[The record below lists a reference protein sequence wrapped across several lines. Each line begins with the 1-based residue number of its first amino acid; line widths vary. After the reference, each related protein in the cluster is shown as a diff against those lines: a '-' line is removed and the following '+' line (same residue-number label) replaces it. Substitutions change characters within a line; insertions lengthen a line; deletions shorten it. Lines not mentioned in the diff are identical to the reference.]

1 MRCRTLSQPSP
12 KGEGFNFRNLL
23 VCFVAHLWHAECL
36 ITNVST
42 GGQSS
47 EGNPAFREDSVRM
60 ANELRTEVE
69 QVKQQEDV
77 KQALKQTSTVKPE
90 EKPKAETKDKLL
102 LGTHVIILLALAAL
116 RIVLQFK
123 FFVFAARFI
132 PLIQKLH
139 LSVMAVVLLLSVA
152 KIVDVYVIGRLH
164 SAVSRYNLRRVA
176 KLALTLA
183 LALIVISILFQNW
196 YTTVVS
202 VGLISLVL
210 GLAVQTPVTS
220 FLGWIYILAR
230 APYRVGDRI
239 KIGEAT
245 GDVIDVSYL
254 DTTLWEFG
262 GDFLSTDHPSG
273 RVIKFPNSKVLNST
287 VYNYTWPLFPYIW
300 NEVKFNVAYE
310 SDLEFVAKTMQRV
323 AEEEVGERM
332 MKQVRI
338 FREILAQTPVDQLE
352 VREHP
357 AVLFRVNSNT
367 WIDAIVRYLV
377 HPKEAGRVKTRLI
390 QKLLAEL
397 KATPDKVMF
406 PKGDAR

>member
-1 MRCRTLSQPSP
+1 MP
-12 KGEGFNFRNLL
+12 
-23 VCFVAHLWHAECL
+23 
-36 ITNVST
+36 
-42 GGQSS
+42 
-47 EGNPAFREDSVRM
+47 
-60 ANELRTEVE
+60 NELRTEVE
-69 QVKQQEDV
+69 HVKQQADV
-77 KQALKQTSTVKPE
+77 KQALEQTATVKRDTT
-90 EKPKAETKDKLL
+90 PKAETKDKLL
-102 LGTHVIILLALAAL
+102 LGTHVTILIALFALRYLLRFSFFGFAAQHPNYIDWLQKLDRGAIAVVLFLALA
-116 RIVLQFK
+116 
-123 FFVFAARFI
+123 
-132 PLIQKLH
+132 
-139 LSVMAVVLLLSVA
+139 
-152 KIVDVYVIGRLH
+152 KIIDVYLIGRLG
-164 SAVSRYNLRRVA
+164 SPVSRYNLRRVA
-176 KLALTLA
+176 KLVLGL
-183 LALIVISILFQNW
+183 LLVLVVISIVFENW

-210 GLAVQTPVTS
+210 GLAVQTPTTS
-220 FLGWIYILAR
+220 FLGWIYILVR
-230 APYRVGDRI
+230 SPYRVGDRI

-287 VYNYTWPLFPYIW
+287 IYNYTWPLFPYIW

-310 SDLEFVAKTMQRV
+310 SDLEFVAATMQRV
-323 AEEEVGERM
+323 AEEEVGEYM
-332 MKQVRI
+332 MKQVSVY
-338 FREILAQTPVDQLE
+338 REILSQTPVDQLE

-397 KATPDKVMF
+397 KATPDRVMF